1 MEKAR
6 PESWRVPLLGQHLTD
21 ALVDSPVSRTFF
33 YLIIIYNIN
42 QLLPAPMKS
51 KVFSHVMLTQFVAEG
66 KDSAGRQGA
75 RPEMAKRPTF
85 ENETLLADRHF
96 HSPFQDQYEIV
107 GSFSLF
113 DEVRNGASG
122 GNKKRKR
129 KERKRKMDYSD
140 GK

>member
-6 PESWRVPLLGQHLTD
+6 PEWRVPLLGQHLTD

-75 RPEMAKRPTF
+75 RPEMAERPTF
-85 ENETLLADRHF
+85 EN
-96 HSPFQDQYEIV
+96 
-107 GSFSLF
+107 
-113 DEVRNGASG
+113 
-122 GNKKRKR
+122 
-129 KERKRKMDYSD
+129 
-140 GK
+140 